1 MHINLTI
8 VFRPLGAVAYIPFLR
23 SLVSQTPVFS
33 FSFVDLMVWLFA
45 GGLANPSEKVGTG
58 EGSVFRRGRPK
69 DRCDRCVKRNAAH
82 GFAR

>member
-8 VFRPLGAVAYIPFLR
+8 VFRPFGAVAYIPFLR

-33 FSFVDLMVWLFA
+33 FGFVDLMVWLFA
-45 GGLANPSEKVGTG
+45 GWLANPSEKVGTG
-58 EGSVFRRGRPK
+58 EGGVFRRRRPK